1 MTNSAL
7 VNTLYA
13 RASVCRLVCWSVG
26 PFGKFLFPCSNRS
39 TCATLNYI
47 SAKGA
52 VWTKEVMAKVDAF
65 MENQVDASKCSEQ
78 RTETDGQRDL

>member
-1 MTNSAL
+1 MPNSAL
-7 VNTLYA
+7 VKTVYS
-13 RASVCRLVCWSVG
+13 RASVC
-26 PFGKFLFPCSNRS
+26 RS

-65 MENQVDASKCSEQ
+65 MENQVDASK
-78 RTETDGQRDL
+78 